1 MANTTHTRFQTILV
15 AYDGSPQAEHALAV
29 AFSLAQIA
37 HSKVIALAVVRP
49 PEPALR
55 AELHAILEEAQEH
68 YAQNFA
74 AIRERANQLQIE
86 VQTTLAVGNPAD
98 QVIHHAEQIQ
108 ASLIVMGKRGR
119 SAIERWVLGS
129 NSERVLRYAHCP
141 VMVVH

>member
-1 MANTTHTRFQTILV
+1 MASSAHTRFQTILV
-15 AYDGSPQAEHALAV
+15 AYDGSPQAEHALDV

-37 HSKVIALAVVRP
+37 HSKVTALAVVRP

-68 YAQNFA
+68 YAQKFA

-108 ASLIVMGKRGR
+108 ASLIVVGKRGR

>member
-1 MANTTHTRFQTILV
+1 MGSTVHTRFQTILV
-15 AYDGSPQAEHALAV
+15 AHDGSPQAEHALDV
-29 AFSLAQIA
+29 AFALAQIA
-37 HSKVIALAVVRP
+37 HSKVTALAVVRP

-74 AIRERANQLQIE
+74 VIQDRARHLQIE
-86 VQTTLAVGNPAD
+86 VQTDLAVGNPAD
-98 QVIHHAEQIQ
+98 QIIHRAEQIQ
-108 ASLIVMGKRGR
+108 ASLIVVGKRGR

>member
-1 MANTTHTRFQTILV
+1 MGSKAFIGVQTILV
-15 AYDGSPQAEHALAV
+15 AYDGSPQAEHALDV
-29 AFSLAQIA
+29 AFSLAKTT
-37 HSKVIALAVVRP
+37 HSKVVILAVVRP

-68 YAQNFA
+68 YAQSFA
-74 AIRERANQLQIE
+74 SIEERAKQNQIE
-86 VQTTLAVGNPAD
+86 VQTDLAVGNPAD
-98 QVIHHAEQIQ
+98 QIIHRAEKIQ

>member
-1 MANTTHTRFQTILV
+1 MGSKAFIGFQTILV
-15 AYDGSPQAEHALAV
+15 AYDGSLQAEHALDI
-29 AFSLAQIA
+29 AFSLAKTTHAKIE
-37 HSKVIALAVVRP
+37 ILAVVRP

-68 YAQNFA
+68 YAQSFA
-74 AIRERANQLQIE
+74 AIEERAKQNQIE
-86 VQTTLAVGNPAD
+86 VQTDLAVGNPAD
-98 QVIHHAEQIQ
+98 QIIHRAEKIQ

-119 SAIERWVLGS
+119 SVIERWVLGS